1 MLGITKAL
9 LELQLEES
17 KFSSSCVFMNKVQLS
32 SVSGGAVRIESSIS
46 KDDTTPIVV
55 VVPGLTSDSASPV
68 NSDSFSAPFNTSS
81 QWFLDSPSIVN
92 KVMVLLVFNLP
103 FNWCCFHFT
112 VLKAP
117 CLQHCKMW
125 VECCRKQSSG
135 TWWCFSYSKR
145 LSWSYMHQCV
155 VLQNLELWF
164 CSRIFMWTIILLRQS
179 LVI

>member
-81 QWFLDSPSIVN
+81 Q
-92 KVMVLLVFNLP
+92 
-103 FNWCCFHFT
+103 
-112 VLKAP
+112 
-117 CLQHCKMW
+117 
-125 VECCRKQSSG
+125 
-135 TWWCFSYSKR
+135 
-145 LSWSYMHQCV
+145 
-155 VLQNLELWF
+155 
-164 CSRIFMWTIILLRQS
+164 
-179 LVI
+179 